1 MINGAKIKIRGTSI
15 KEGEMKV
22 LYNVV
27 LDEVIYVEEKD
38 YQRIKKNLNK
48 DDDYFDSQEVKSCI

>member
-1 MINGAKIKIRGTSI
+1 
-15 KEGEMKV
+15 MKV